1 MDLVSATI
9 LLLIIIDPIGNIPI
23 FYALLAP
30 CPRERR
36 LPVIARELIVAYVVL
51 VGFLLAGETLLGY
64 LGLKQP
70 ALGIAG
76 GVVLFIIAL
85 RMVFPEPGRDSTAVT
100 QEEPFIV
107 PLAVP
112 MIAGPSAV
120 AAVLLLVSREP
131 DRLTDW
137 WLALTAAWA
146 LSAIILVASGLLMEH
161 LGRRTLRA
169 LARLMGMLLIM
180 MAVQLLMD
188 ALTSYVREL
197 GVDVSGRPSPMYNR
211 LGTAARDSER
221 PFPPRETAT
230 KVLTG

>member
-9 LLLIIIDPIGNIPI
+9 LILIIMDPVGNIPI
-23 FYALLAP
+23 FHTLLAH

-36 LPVIARELIVAYVVL
+36 LRVIARELVIAYLVL
-51 VGFLLAGETLLGY
+51 VGFLVAGDSLLGY

-85 RMVFPEPGRDSTAVT
+85 RMVFPESGSGPAILAD
-100 QEEPFIV
+100 EEPFIV

-112 MIAGPSAV
+112 MVAGPSAV

-131 DRLTDW
+131 ERLLEW
-137 WLALTAAWA
+137 WLAVTAAWA
-146 LSAIILVASGLLMEH
+146 LSTTILLASSLLMER

-169 LARLMGMLLIM
+169 MGRLMGMLLIM
-180 MAVQLLMD
+180 MAVQMLMD
-188 ALTSYVREL
+188 ALTVYLE
-197 GVDVSGRPSPMYNR
+197 GVGKGGA
-211 LGTAARDSER
+211 L
-221 PFPPRETAT
+221 
-230 KVLTG
+230 